1 MLLGETGTGKEV
13 FARAIHA
20 SGSRASRPFVAINC
34 ASIPESLIESELFG
48 YRSGA
53 FTGASK
59 DGQRGKLLQAN
70 SGTLFLDEIGD
81 MPVAL
86 QARLLRVLEEREVVP
101 LGSETPIKLDIR
113 LISATHCDLQKKI
126 GLGEFREDL
135 YYRLQ
140 GVTLTLPPLR
150 ERADRCA
157 LIRHL
162 AAEESADDGP
172 VELDA
177 RLLSLL
183 DQQRWPGN
191 VRQLR
196 HLLRSM
202 IALRET
208 DCLGEHDL
216 PHEYRSG
223 ADEASTAPVAHP
235 QAAPASP
242 AGSSLNTLE
251 SAERRALLQVLE
263 RHEWNLSGVSRELDI
278 SRNTLYRKLQRLNIK
293 PPDKSLVH

>member
-1 MLLGETGTGKEV
+1 
-13 FARAIHA
+13 
-20 SGSRASRPFVAINC
+20 
-34 ASIPESLIESELFG
+34 
-48 YRSGA
+48 
-53 FTGASK
+53 
-59 DGQRGKLLQAN
+59 
-70 SGTLFLDEIGD
+70 

-150 ERADRCA
+150 ERADRSA

-162 AAEESADDGP
+162 AAEESAEDGP
-172 VELDA
+172 VELDT

-183 DQQRWPGN
+183 EQQRWPGN

-216 PHEYRSG
+216 PAEYRID
-223 ADEASTAPVAHP
+223 AAA
-235 QAAPASP
+235 AAPATEPCAPTASESA

-263 RHEWNLSGVSRELDI
+263 RHEWNLSSVSRELDI
-278 SRNTLYRKLQRLNIK
+278 SRNTLYRKLQRLNIR
-293 PPDKSLVH
+293 PPEKSLVH